1 MTGLSKPV
9 VRSRDALLRSQLEA
23 HVPNNETY
31 TLVAKSVNVGV
42 ALLVYAR
49 DDTVAPRVRDVQTQW
64 ASCGPGWMG
73 NKGAVAIRFRVGD
86 EVYTF
91 LNAHL
96 TAHLPNYERRAQDW
110 ADIISSMLFPPLPGS
125 KSKTHSTIYDST
137 HLFFFG
143 DLNFRLDVPKS
154 LDRPDFERMARTVEG
169 RKQLLQY
176 DQLVRAQRENRIPS
190 MSEAP
195 LWDFQPSYKFLLKH
209 VDKYRSVH
217 VYRLPMSAPELTASG
232 LNSEHRLPAW
242 TDRILYASASDKSTT
257 QSSIESL
264 LYTSIPSYTTSDHK
278 PVMALLLLPSP
289 PPVLLPPEAG
299 PADSTTSLLPPTR
312 TLTIPHPG
320 TRYAPDPRWQLK
332 RWTGKVLGWLIG
344 WPWCLTTLL
353 GAGSVIAGVINLVLG
368 CAVIYWWAGGWP

>member
-1 MTGLSKPV
+1 MTGLSKSV
-9 VRSRDALLRSQLEA
+9 VRSRDDLIRSQIEA

-49 DDTVAPRVRDVQTQW
+49 EDTVAPRVRDVQTQW
-64 ASCGPGWMG
+64 ASCGPAWMG
-73 NKGAVAIRFRVGD
+73 NKGAAAVRFRIGD

-176 DQLVRAQRENRIPS
+176 DQLVRAQRESRIPL
-190 MSEAP
+190 MNEAP
-195 LWDFQPSYKFLLKH
+195 LWDFQPTYKFLLKH
-209 VDKYRSVH
+209 VDKYRYVH
-217 VYRLPMSAPELTASG
+217 VYRLPMSVPELGRTA
-232 LNSEHRLPAW
+232 NSAFQHGQTAFCTHLPQTSLPPNHLSNRCYTPPYPRIRHPTTNPSWPSCSFPHLHHPYSHPPRQDQQTRQLLSSLQPKRLPS
-242 TDRILYASASDKSTT
+242 RT
-257 QSSIESL
+257 QARGTPQTRDGSSS
-264 LYTSIPSYTTSDHK
+264 
-278 PVMALLLLPSP
+278 
-289 PPVLLPPEAG
+289 AG
-299 PADSTTSLLPPTR
+299 PARS
-312 TLTIPHPG
+312 
-320 TRYAPDPRWQLK
+320 W
-332 RWTGKVLGWLIG
+332 
-344 WPWCLTTLL
+344 
-353 GAGSVIAGVINLVLG
+353 
-368 CAVIYWWAGGWP
+368 GG